1 MKALKEHLSP
11 IVFAIFELVVG
22 VLLMINPVNFTV
34 GIITAAGVVLILYGI
49 ISIIKYF
56 RLDAETAAAGQTL
69 AQGLCMMLLGTFCT
83 MKGQWFI
90 ATFPVLTMIYGA
102 TTLFVGVSKVQ
113 LTVDL
118 IRRKNPKWF
127 WGAISAVV
135 SIVCAIIILD
145 SPFTTTTVLWMFT
158 GISLVV
164 EAVFDFITVIMS
176 GRETAA

>member
-1 MKALKEHLSP
+1 MKALKEYLSP

-22 VLLMINPVNFTV
+22 ILLMINPVNFTV
-34 GIITAAGVVLILYGI
+34 GIITAAGVVMILYGI
-49 ISIIKYF
+49 INVIKYF
-56 RLDAETAAAGQTL
+56 RLDAKTAAAGQTL
-69 AQGLCMMLLGTFCT
+69 AQGLCMMLLGAFCT
-83 MKGQWFI
+83 MKSEWFI
-90 ATFPVLTMIYGA
+90 ATFPVLTMIYGVV
-102 TTLFVGVSKVQ
+102 TLLAGVSKVQ

-118 IRRKNPKWF
+118 LRQKNKKWF
-127 WGAISAVV
+127 WGAISALV